1 MVLRA
6 PAMRSCVGDMNL
18 SGLAGDQLVGDMP
31 DHRRF
36 AMKAKSTTIA
46 AAALS
51 LVTVTLVGLAASTP
65 AMALNPQPLPPGM
78 RFALNPQPLPPGMR
92 AYRTY
97 TPHLQLH
104 RR

>member
-1 MVLRA
+1 
-6 PAMRSCVGDMNL
+6 MNL
-18 SGLAGDQLVGDMP
+18 SGLAGDQPVGDMP

-51 LVTVTLVGLAASTP
+51 LVTLTLVGLAASTP
-65 AMALNPQPLPPGM
+65 AMA
-78 RFALNPQPLPPGMR
+78 NPQPLPPGMR

>member
-1 MVLRA
+1 
-6 PAMRSCVGDMNL
+6 
-18 SGLAGDQLVGDMP
+18 
-31 DHRRF
+31 
-36 AMKAKSTTIA
+36 
-46 AAALS
+46 LS